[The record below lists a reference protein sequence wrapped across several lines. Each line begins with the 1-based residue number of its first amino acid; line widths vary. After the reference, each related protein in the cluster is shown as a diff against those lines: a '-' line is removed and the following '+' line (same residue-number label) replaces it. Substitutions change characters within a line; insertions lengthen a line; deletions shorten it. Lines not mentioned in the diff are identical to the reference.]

1 LFNTVKKKIM
11 TMMHIERPI
20 RRVCKYST
28 SDILEGMYTLFGY
41 KPVNVRHMSKQ
52 RYVVILPKQQLM
64 QLFYWLSA
72 NKSEEYVVKEDIPV
86 KKSSH
91 AFLPPVVRSGVR
103 IRN

>member
-1 LFNTVKKKIM
+1 M

-41 KPVNVRHMSKQ
+41 TATNVRHMSKQ
-52 RYVVILPKQQLM
+52 SYVVILPKQQLM
-64 QLFYWLSA
+64 QLFYWLIS
-72 NKSEEYVVKEDIPV
+72 NKSEEYVVKEDMPV
-86 KKSSH
+86 KKINH
-91 AFLPPVVRSGVR
+91 AFLPPIVRSGIR